1 MIIHPVCSK
10 CPASIAGSTM
20 WFFGCQATITYVN
33 SFYLI
38 PIVKRVGTGNEVVLC
53 HAVFNTRLISGN
65 DHFKRPSSNLA
76 DDCFFF
82 MALKKDS

>member
-1 MIIHPVCSK
+1 MVFWLPSNHHLRQK
-10 CPASIAGSTM
+10 CNDAFNVSFLSHI
-20 WFFGCQATITYVN
+20 
-33 SFYLI
+33 FYLI
-38 PIVKRVGTGNEVVLC
+38 PIVKRVGTGNEAVLC

-82 MALKKDS
+82 FMALKKDS